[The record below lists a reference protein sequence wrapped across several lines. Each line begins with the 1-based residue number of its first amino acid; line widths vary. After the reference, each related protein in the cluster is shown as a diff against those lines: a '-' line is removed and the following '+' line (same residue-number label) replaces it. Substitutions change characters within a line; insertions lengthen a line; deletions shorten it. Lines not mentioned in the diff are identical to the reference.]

1 MIGIKTKVE
10 MERTLY
16 LDLPENSKKEDI
28 LKKAKEEVI
37 LPIDAVNIASKALNR
52 MNIHISKLDLKDWK
66 LNDVKQEII
75 K

>member
-16 LDLPENSKKEDI
+16 LDLPDDSKEEDI

-37 LPIDAVNIASKALNR
+37 LPIDAVNIASRALNS
-52 MNIHISKLDLKDWK
+52 MNVHIPKLDLRDWK
-66 LNDVKQEII
+66 LNDIKQEII